1 LGGYIY
7 RYTPRRRCAP
17 ASPYLVAFLTYSEM
31 LVEIE
36 NDPFF
41 GPRYVFGTPVGGDP
55 VGISPSSFASE
66 TTVHI
71 GWHAALIERRLV
83 QWF

>member
-1 LGGYIY
+1 
-7 RYTPRRRCAP
+7 
-17 ASPYLVAFLTYSEM
+17 M

-41 GPRYVFGTPVGGDP
+41 DQRYVFGTPVAVGGDP
-55 VGISPSSFASE
+55 IGISPRSFASE
-66 TTVHI
+66 TTVPI

-83 QWF
+83 QWY